1 MECDLEQYENKV
13 ETIVGIH
20 LDSFTNVNNFRGVR
34 KPSEKNHLKIN
45 SACIGML
52 A

>member
-20 LDSFTNVNNFRGVR
+20 LESFMGVNN
-34 KPSEKNHLKIN
+34 LK
-45 SACIGML
+45 SV
-52 A
+52 